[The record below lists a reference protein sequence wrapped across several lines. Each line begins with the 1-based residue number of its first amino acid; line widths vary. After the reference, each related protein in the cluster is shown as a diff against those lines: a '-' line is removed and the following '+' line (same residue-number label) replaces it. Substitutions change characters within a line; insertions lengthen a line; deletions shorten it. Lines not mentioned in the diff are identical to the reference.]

1 MSGNGSELF
10 CSSGYMPELT
20 ELDWLALP
28 AIIRVLL
35 ATDGTVTKSL
45 ESYFWEPISVR
56 CLKQQCLERQ
66 HLAGQNFDEPDLE
79 TQPEKGQA
87 GHAHNTYAGYG
98 REGIWRATDE
108 LWSREVCLEGVN
120 SQKRYVEASSVVCFS
135 ILPEAV
141 RQGLLAGELGIGEII
156 RLLGLET
163 YRRVVSLG
171 QQPKAPSPAVSV
183 WRVYHLYYKG
193 RILMEIKEEFNL
205 KAFV

>member
-1 MSGNGSELF
+1 MKVNSNELF
-10 CSSGYMPELT
+10 CSSGYMPELIG
-20 ELDWLALP
+20 LNWLALP

-45 ESYFWEPISVR
+45 ESYFWEPIRVR

-66 HLAGQNFDEPDLE
+66 RTLQSTDESG
-79 TQPEKGQA
+79 PEIEIEKIQDP
-87 GHAHNTYAGYG
+87 
-98 REGIWRATDE
+98 EGCTSESIWRAGDE
-108 LWSREVCLEGVN
+108 LWSRDVYLEGRH
-120 SQKRYVEASSVVCFS
+120 SQKRYVEASSIVCFS
-135 ILPEAV
+135 ILPNSV

-156 RLLGLET
+156 RMLGLET
-163 YRRVVSLG
+163 YRRIVSLG
-171 QQPKAPSPAVSV
+171 QQPKAPAPPTSV